1 MMELLNFF
9 HVMQVCVRCIFRL
22 FNIHEG
28 IYALLSPTTIYSIIK
43 KAINSEDMAIK
54 STEDTVDAKSLQS
67 SPELE
72 VKSSICSVCLGV
84 LQFSYLDERDTL
96 LGKDHAEDFAMAI
109 AESVKEKGHEIPSF
123 TLEVSLPTLITEN
136 EQVIL

>member
-1 MMELLNFF
+1 
-9 HVMQVCVRCIFRL
+9 
-22 FNIHEG
+22 
-28 IYALLSPTTIYSIIK
+28 
-43 KAINSEDMAIK
+43 MAIK